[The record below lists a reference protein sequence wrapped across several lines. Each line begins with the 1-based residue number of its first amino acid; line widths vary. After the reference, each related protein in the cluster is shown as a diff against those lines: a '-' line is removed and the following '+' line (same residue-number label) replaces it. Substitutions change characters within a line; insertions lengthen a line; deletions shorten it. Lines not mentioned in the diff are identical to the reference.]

1 VFSWNEFLFA
11 SVLTQTNAA
20 TLPVYLSG
28 FSNAM
33 GLAWGQY
40 MAVGVI
46 AMLPITIVTVAL
58 QKHLVRGLTFGAVR

>member
-1 VFSWNEFLFA
+1 
-11 SVLTQTNAA
+11 
-20 TLPVYLSG
+20 
-28 FSNAM
+28 
-33 GLAWGQY
+33 